1 SLLGVAFGESF
12 TVTQTSG
19 AYNSKNVLNATTV
32 TANLSAGDFTPGVGT
47 SASNYLLPSAATGP
61 GQITA
66 LSTTIANC
74 SASTTD
80 ESCSAGVRANNKP
93 YNGGTVAAVDLAHS
107 HNPSQPLTAV
117 ELPALQS
124 GDIVYLG

>member
-1 SLLGVAFGESF
+1 ATITGNPTKSYDGTTAATLTSANYGLLGVAFGESF

-19 AYNSKNVLNATTV
+19 TYDSKNVLNATTV

-80 ESCSAGVRANNKP
+80 ESCSAGVRANN
-93 YNGGTVAAVDLAHS
+93 
-107 HNPSQPLTAV
+107 
-117 ELPALQS
+117 
-124 GDIVYLG
+124 